1 MSKKNSKGKAKTE
14 DMELETKDDC
24 KCEGNKQEGAESC
37 EGKCECSHDEERAG
51 LAEKL
56 SEVEKQLADLQD
68 KHIRLMAEY
77 DNYRKR
83 TLKEKM
89 ELTKI
94 AGEKIFVGILP
105 VIDDFERAL
114 KHLSNSDS
122 VDALKEGV
130 ELIYNKFIAFLGQ
143 NGVKVIE
150 TESQPFDAEIHEA
163 ITKVPAPSEDMKG
176 KVIDCVEKGY
186 MLDEKVIRFPKVVVG
201 E

>member
-1 MSKKNSKGKAKTE
+1 MSKKNYKGKTKAE
-14 DMELETKDDC
+14 DIELETKDGC
-24 KCEGNKQEGAESC
+24 KCEENKQEGAESC
-37 EGKCECSHDEERAG
+37 EGQSECSCHEEKAR
-51 LAEKL
+51 LVDKL
-56 SEVEKQLADLQD
+56 SEVEKQLAELQD
-68 KHIRLMAEY
+68 KHIRLIAEY

-83 TLKEKM
+83 TLREKI
-89 ELTKI
+89 ELTKL

-105 VIDDFERAL
+105 VIDDFERAMI
-114 KHLSNSDS
+114 HLSSSDS
-122 VDALKEGV
+122 VDALREGV
-130 ELIYNKFIAFLGQ
+130 DLIYNKFIAFLGQ